1 MTILFHNTTFDKI
14 DVWKKTIKKYFKNEK
29 IISIKDYKK
38 FNDVKYAI
46 IWNLPDETLAK
57 LKNLKIIFSMGAGI
71 DHILKLKN
79 YNRKIPI
86 IRIKDPKMGER
97 ISNYSLAQ
105 ILNYQLN
112 FKIFQNSQNKK
123 YWSGE
128 RTPID
133 NENLTVGILGLGFL
147 GSYIAKKLIK
157 LNYNVI
163 AYKKT
168 SKQFLNINVYT
179 KKNIIKFIKNSDV
192 IVSILPATP
201 ETDNIINE
209 SFLKKMKKKSCLIN
223 IGRGNAIDE
232 TALVKHLKRNK
243 DFFVYLDVF
252 KNEPLKSSNKLW
264 SLSNVSITP
273 HVAGVTAIDSAV
285 EYMFQKYQI
294 YINNHK
300 LKSDVKTNKS
310 FY

>member
-14 DVWKKTIKKYFKNEK
+14 DVWKKTIKNYFKNEK
-29 IISIKDYKK
+29 LISIKDYKK

-57 LKNLKIIFSMGAGI
+57 LKNLKIIFSMGAGV

-97 ISNYSLAQ
+97 VANYSLAQ

-163 AYKKT
+163 AYKKS
-168 SKQFLNINVYT
+168 SKQFLNIKVYT
-179 KKNIIKFIKNSDV
+179 KKNIIKFIKKSDV

-201 ETDNIINE
+201 ETDNIINR

-232 TALVKHLKRNK
+232 ISLVEHLKQNK

-252 KNEPLKSSNKLW
+252 KNEPLKTSSKLW
-264 SLSNVSITP
+264 SLPNVSITP

-285 EYMFQKYQI
+285 EYMFQKYKI
-294 YINNHK
+294 YKNNHN
-300 LKSDVKTNKS
+300 LKSDVESNKS

>member
-57 LKNLKIIFSMGAGI
+57 LKNLKIIFSMGAGV

-97 ISNYSLAQ
+97 IANYSLAQ

-112 FKIFQNSQNKK
+112 FKIFQNSQTKK

-133 NENLTVGILGLGFL
+133 NENLTIGILGLGFL
-147 GSYIAKKLIK
+147 GSYIARKLIK

-163 AYKKT
+163 AYKKS
-168 SKQFLNINVYT
+168 SKRALNIKIYT
-179 KKNIIKFIKNSDV
+179 KKNIIKFINKSDI
-192 IVSILPATP
+192 IVSILPATS

-209 SFLKKMKKKSCLIN
+209 SFLKEMKKKSCLIN
-223 IGRGNAIDE
+223 IGRGNAINE
-232 TALVKHLKRNK
+232 SSLIKHLKKNK
-243 DFFVYLDVF
+243 EFFAYLDVF
-252 KNEPLKSSNKLW
+252 KNEPLKSSNELW
-264 SLSNVSITP
+264 SLPNVSITP
-273 HVAGVTAIDSAV
+273 HVAGVTAIESAI
-285 EYMFQKYQI
+285 EYMYKKYSA
-294 YINNHK
+294 YKKNHK
-300 LKSDVKTNKS
+300 LKSDVESNKS

>member
-29 IISIKDYKK
+29 IISIKDYKQ
-38 FNDVKYAI
+38 FDDVKYAI
-46 IWNLPDETLAK
+46 IWNLPDETLSK
-57 LKNLKIIFSMGAGI
+57 LKNLKVIFSMGAGI
-71 DHILKLKN
+71 DHILKLKS
-79 YNRKIPI
+79 YNKKIPI
-86 IRIKDPKMGER
+86 VRIKDPKMAER
-97 ISNYSLAQ
+97 IANYTLAQ

-112 FKIFQNSQNKK
+112 FKIFQNSQIKK

-147 GSYIAKKLIK
+147 GSHIAKKLVN

-163 AYKKT
+163 AFKKS
-168 SKQFLNINVYT
+168 SKRLSNIKIYT

-201 ETDNIINE
+201 ETDNIINA

-232 TALVKHLKRNK
+232 SALVEHSKSNK
-243 DFFVYLDVF
+243 DFFAYLDVF
-252 KNEPLKSSNKLW
+252 KSEPLKPSSKLW
-264 SLSNVSITP
+264 ELPNVSITP
-273 HVAGVTAIDSAV
+273 HVAGVTVIESAI
-285 EYMFQKYQI
+285 EYMFTKYKI
-294 YINNHK
+294 YKKNHK
-300 LKSDVKTNKS
+300 LKSDVESNKH

>member
-1 MTILFHNTTFDKI
+1 MTILFHNTTFDRI
-14 DVWKKTIKKYFKNEK
+14 DVWKKTIKKYFKNEQV
-29 IISIKDYKK
+29 ISIKDHKK

-57 LKNLKIIFSMGAGI
+57 LKNLKIIFSMGAGV

-97 ISNYSLAQ
+97 IANYSLAQ

-112 FKIFQNSQNKK
+112 FKIFQNSQTKK

-133 NENLTVGILGLGFL
+133 NENLTIGILGLGFL
-147 GSYIAKKLIK
+147 GSYIARKLIK

-163 AYKKT
+163 AYKKS
-168 SKQFLNINVYT
+168 SKRALNIKIYT
-179 KKNIIKFIKNSDV
+179 KKNIIKFINKSDI
-192 IVSILPATP
+192 IVSILPATS

-209 SFLKKMKKKSCLIN
+209 SFLKEMKKKSCLIN
-223 IGRGNAIDE
+223 IGRGNAINE
-232 TALVKHLKRNK
+232 SSLIKHLKKNK
-243 DFFVYLDVF
+243 EFFAYLDVF
-252 KNEPLKSSNKLW
+252 KNEPLKSSNELW
-264 SLSNVSITP
+264 SLPNVSITP
-273 HVAGVTAIDSAV
+273 HVAGVTAIESAI
-285 EYMFQKYQI
+285 EYMYKKYSA
-294 YINNHK
+294 YKKNHK
-300 LKSDVKTNKS
+300 LKSDVESNKS

>member
-14 DVWKKTIKKYFKNEK
+14 DVWRKTIKKYFKNEN

-46 IWNLPDETLAK
+46 IWNLPDETLVK

-97 ISNYSLAQ
+97 IANYSLAQ

-163 AYKKT
+163 AYKKS
-168 SKQFLNINVYT
+168 SKQFLNIKVYT

-201 ETDNIINE
+201 ETDNIINR

-223 IGRGNAIDE
+223 IGRGNAINE
-232 TALVKHLKRNK
+232 NELIHHLKQNK
-243 DFFVYLDVF
+243 DFFAYLDVF
-252 KNEPLKSSNKLW
+252 KNEPLKTSSKLW
-264 SLSNVSITP
+264 SLPNVSITP

-285 EYMFQKYQI
+285 EYMFQKYKI
-294 YINNHK
+294 YKNNHN
-300 LKSDVKTNKS
+300 LKSDVESNKS

>member
-46 IWNLPDETLAK
+46 IWNLPDETLSK

-97 ISNYSLAQ
+97 IANYSLAQ

-112 FKIFQNSQNKK
+112 FKIFQNSQIKK

-147 GSYIAKKLIK
+147 GSRIAKKLVN

-163 AYKKT
+163 AFKK
-168 SKQFLNINVYT
+168 SPKGLSNIKIYT

-201 ETDNIINE
+201 ETDNIINA

-232 TALVKHLKRNK
+232 SALVEHSKSNK
-243 DFFVYLDVF
+243 DFFAYLDVF
-252 KNEPLKSSNKLW
+252 KSEPLKPSSKLW
-264 SLSNVSITP
+264 ELTNVSITP
-273 HVAGVTAIDSAV
+273 HVAGVTVIESAI
-285 EYMFQKYQI
+285 EYMFTKYKI
-294 YINNHK
+294 YKKNHK
-300 LKSDVKTNKS
+300 LKSDVESNKH

>member
-29 IISIKDYKK
+29 VISIKNYKK
-38 FNDVKYAI
+38 FDEVKYAI
-46 IWNLPDETLAK
+46 IWNLPDSILSR
-57 LKNLKIIFSMGAGI
+57 LKNLKVIFSMGAGV
-71 DHILKLKN
+71 DHILKLKS

-97 ISNYSLAQ
+97 IANYSLAQ

-112 FKIFQNSQNKK
+112 FKIFQNFQIKK
-123 YWSGE
+123 HWSGE

-147 GSYIAKKLIK
+147 GSHIAKKLIK

-163 AYKKT
+163 AFKK
-168 SKQFLNINVYT
+168 SSNKLFNIKIYT
-179 KKNIIKFIKNSDV
+179 KKNIKKFIKNSDV
-192 IVSILPATP
+192 IVAILPATP
-201 ETDNIINE
+201 ETDNIINA
-209 SFLKKMKKKSCLIN
+209 SFLKNMKKKSCLIN

-232 TALVKHLKRNK
+232 SALVEHAKRNK
-243 DFFVYLDVF
+243 DFFAYLDVF
-252 KNEPLKSSNKLW
+252 KNEPLKSSSKLW
-264 SLSNVSITP
+264 TLPNISITP
-273 HVAGVTAIDSAV
+273 HIAGVTVIESAI
-285 EYMFQKYQI
+285 EYMFKKYKI
-294 YINNHK
+294 YEINQK
-300 LKSDVKTNKS
+300 LKSDVESKKS

>member
-14 DVWKKTIKKYFKNEK
+14 DVWKKTIKNYFKNEK
-29 IISIKDYKK
+29 LISIKDYKK

-57 LKNLKIIFSMGAGI
+57 LKNLKIIFSMGAGV

-97 ISNYSLAQ
+97 IANYSLAQ

-163 AYKKT
+163 AYKKS
-168 SKQFLNINVYT
+168 SKQFLNIKVYT
-179 KKNIIKFIKNSDV
+179 KKNIIKFIKKSDV

-201 ETDNIINE
+201 ETDNIINR

-232 TALVKHLKRNK
+232 IALVEHLKQNK

-252 KNEPLKSSNKLW
+252 KNEPLKTSSKLW
-264 SLSNVSITP
+264 SLPNVSITP

-285 EYMFQKYQI
+285 EYMFQKYKI
-294 YINNHK
+294 YKNNHK
-300 LKSDVKTNKS
+300 LKSDVESNKS

>member
-14 DVWKKTIKKYFKNEK
+14 DVWKKTIKQYFKNEE

-46 IWNLPDETLAK
+46 IWNLPDHILPR
-57 LKNLKIIFSMGAGI
+57 LKNLKVIFSMGAGI
-71 DHILKLKN
+71 DHILKLKS
-79 YNRKIPI
+79 YNKKIPI
-86 IRIKDPKMGER
+86 VRIKDPKMAER
-97 ISNYSLAQ
+97 IANYTLAQ

-112 FKIFQNSQNKK
+112 FKIFQNSQIKK

-147 GSYIAKKLIK
+147 GSRIAKKLVN

-163 AYKKT
+163 AFKK
-168 SKQFLNINVYT
+168 SPKRLSNIKIYT

-201 ETDNIINE
+201 ETDNIINA

-232 TALVKHLKRNK
+232 SALVEHSKSNK
-243 DFFVYLDVF
+243 DFFAYLDVF
-252 KNEPLKSSNKLW
+252 KSEPLKPSSKLW
-264 SLSNVSITP
+264 ELTNVSITP
-273 HVAGVTAIDSAV
+273 HVAGVTVIESAI
-285 EYMFQKYQI
+285 EYMFTKYKI
-294 YINNHK
+294 YKKNHK
-300 LKSDVKTNKS
+300 LKSDVESNKH

>member
-38 FNDVKYAI
+38 FNNVKYAI
-46 IWNLPDETLAK
+46 IWNLPDETLSK
-57 LKNLKIIFSMGAGI
+57 LKNLKIIFSMGAGV

-97 ISNYSLAQ
+97 IANYSLAQ

-133 NENLTVGILGLGFL
+133 NQNLTVGILGLGFL

-163 AYKKT
+163 AYKKS
-168 SKQFLNINVYT
+168 SKLFLNIKVYT
-179 KKNIIKFIKNSDV
+179 KKNITKFIKNSDV
-192 IVSILPATP
+192 IVSILPSTP
-201 ETDNIINE
+201 DTDNIINE
-209 SFLKKMKKKSCLIN
+209 PFLKKMKKKSCLIN

-252 KNEPLKSSNKLW
+252 KNEPLKSSSKLW

>member
-14 DVWKKTIKKYFKNEK
+14 DVWKKTIKNYFKNEK
-29 IISIKDYKK
+29 LISIKDYKK

-57 LKNLKIIFSMGAGI
+57 LKNLKIIFSMGAGV

-97 ISNYSLAQ
+97 IANYSLAQ

-163 AYKKT
+163 AYKKS
-168 SKQFLNINVYT
+168 SKRFLNIKVYT

-201 ETDNIINE
+201 ETDNIINA

-232 TALVKHLKRNK
+232 SALVEHSKSNK
-243 DFFVYLDVF
+243 DFFAYLDVF
-252 KNEPLKSSNKLW
+252 KSEPLKPSSKLW
-264 SLSNVSITP
+264 ELTNVSITP
-273 HVAGVTAIDSAV
+273 HVAGVTVIDSAV
-285 EYMFQKYQI
+285 EYMFAKYKI
-294 YINNHK
+294 YKNNHK
-300 LKSDVKTNKS
+300 LKSDVESNKS

>member
-29 IISIKDYKK
+29 IISIKDYKQ
-38 FNDVKYAI
+38 FDDVKYAI
-46 IWNLPDETLAK
+46 IWNLPDKTLSK
-57 LKNLKIIFSMGAGI
+57 LKNLKVIFSMGAGI
-71 DHILKLKN
+71 DHILKLKS
-79 YNRKIPI
+79 YNKKIPI
-86 IRIKDPKMGER
+86 VRIKDPKMGER
-97 ISNYSLAQ
+97 IANYSLAQ

-112 FKIFQNSQNKK
+112 FKIFQNSQIKK

-147 GSYIAKKLIK
+147 GSHIAKKLVN

-163 AYKKT
+163 AFKKS
-168 SKQFLNINVYT
+168 SKRLSNIKIYT

-201 ETDNIINE
+201 ETDNIINA

-232 TALVKHLKRNK
+232 SALVEHSKSNK
-243 DFFVYLDVF
+243 DFFAYLDVF
-252 KNEPLKSSNKLW
+252 KSEPLKPSSKLW
-264 SLSNVSITP
+264 KLPNVSITP
-273 HVAGVTAIDSAV
+273 HVAGVTVIESAI
-285 EYMFQKYQI
+285 EYMFTKYKI
-294 YINNHK
+294 YKKNHK
-300 LKSDVKTNKS
+300 LKSDVESNKH

>member
-14 DVWKKTIKKYFKNEK
+14 DVWKKTIKQYFKNEE

-46 IWNLPDETLAK
+46 IWNLPDHILPK
-57 LKNLKIIFSMGAGI
+57 LKNLKVIFSMGAGI
-71 DHILKLKN
+71 DHILKLKS
-79 YNRKIPI
+79 YNKKIPI
-86 IRIKDPKMGER
+86 VRIKDPKMAER
-97 ISNYSLAQ
+97 IANYTLAQ

-112 FKIFQNSQNKK
+112 FKIFQNSQIKK

-147 GSYIAKKLIK
+147 GSRIAKKLVN

-163 AYKKT
+163 AFKK
-168 SKQFLNINVYT
+168 SPKRLSNIKIYT

-201 ETDNIINE
+201 ETDNIINA

-232 TALVKHLKRNK
+232 SALVEHSKSNK
-243 DFFVYLDVF
+243 DFFAYLDVF
-252 KNEPLKSSNKLW
+252 KSEPLKPSSKLW
-264 SLSNVSITP
+264 ELTNVSITP
-273 HVAGVTAIDSAV
+273 HVAGVTVIESAI
-285 EYMFQKYQI
+285 EYMFTKYKI
-294 YINNHK
+294 YKKNHK
-300 LKSDVKTNKS
+300 LKSDVESNKH

>member
-29 IISIKDYKK
+29 LISIKDYKK

-57 LKNLKIIFSMGAGI
+57 LKNLKIIFSMGAGV

-97 ISNYSLAQ
+97 IANYSLAQ

-163 AYKKT
+163 AYKKS
-168 SKQFLNINVYT
+168 SKRFLNIKVYT
-179 KKNIIKFIKNSDV
+179 KKNIIKFIKKSDV

-201 ETDNIINE
+201 ETDNIINR

-232 TALVKHLKRNK
+232 ISLVEHLKQNK

-252 KNEPLKSSNKLW
+252 KNEPLKTSSKLW
-264 SLSNVSITP
+264 SLPNVSITP

-285 EYMFQKYQI
+285 EYMFQKYKI
-294 YINNHK
+294 YKNNHN
-300 LKSDVKTNKS
+300 LKSDVESNKS

>member
-38 FNDVKYAI
+38 FNNVKYAI
-46 IWNLPDETLAK
+46 IWNLPDETLSK

-97 ISNYSLAQ
+97 IANYSLAQ

-133 NENLTVGILGLGFL
+133 NQNLTVGILGLGFL

-163 AYKKT
+163 AYKKS
-168 SKQFLNINVYT
+168 SKRFLNIKVYT
-179 KKNIIKFIKNSDV
+179 KKNITKFIKNSDV

-232 TALVKHLKRNK
+232 NALIKHLKRNK
-243 DFFVYLDVF
+243 EFYAYLDVF
-252 KNEPLKSSNKLW
+252 KNEPLKSSSKLW
-264 SLSNVSITP
+264 TLPNVTITP
-273 HVAGVTAIDSAV
+273 HVAGVTAIESAIK
-285 EYMFQKYQI
+285 YMFKKYKM
-294 YINNHK
+294 YKKNNS
-300 LKSDVKTNKS
+300 LKSDVKSIKN

>member
-14 DVWKKTIKKYFKNEK
+14 DVWKKIIKKYFKNEK
-29 IISIKDYKK
+29 IISIKDYKN
-38 FNDVKYAI
+38 FHDVNCAI
-46 IWNLPDETLAK
+46 IWNLPDNILSR
-57 LKNLKIIFSMGAGI
+57 LKNLQVIFSMGAGV

-79 YNRKIPI
+79 YNKKIPI
-86 IRIKDPKMGER
+86 IRIKDEEMGER
-97 ISNYSLAQ
+97 IANYSLAQ

-112 FKIFQNSQNKK
+112 FKIFQNSQIKK

-147 GSYIAKKLIK
+147 GSRIAKKLVN

-163 AYKKT
+163 AFKK
-168 SKQFLNINVYT
+168 SPKRLSNIKIYT

-201 ETDNIINE
+201 ETDNIINA

-232 TALVKHLKRNK
+232 SALVEHSKSNK
-243 DFFVYLDVF
+243 DFFAYLDVF
-252 KNEPLKSSNKLW
+252 KSEPLKPSSKLW
-264 SLSNVSITP
+264 ELTNVSITP
-273 HVAGVTAIDSAV
+273 HVAGVTVIESAI
-285 EYMFQKYQI
+285 EYMFTKYKI
-294 YINNHK
+294 YKKNHK
-300 LKSDVKTNKS
+300 LKSDVESNKH

>member
-38 FNDVKYAI
+38 FNNVKYAI
-46 IWNLPDETLAK
+46 IWNLPDETLSK

-97 ISNYSLAQ
+97 IANYSLAQ

-133 NENLTVGILGLGFL
+133 NQNLTVGILGLGFL

-163 AYKKT
+163 AYKKS
-168 SKQFLNINVYT
+168 SKRFLNIKVYT
-179 KKNIIKFIKNSDV
+179 KKNITKFIKNSDV

-232 TALVKHLKRNK
+232 TALVTHLKRNK

>member
-38 FNDVKYAI
+38 FNNVKYAI
-46 IWNLPDETLAK
+46 IWNLPDETLSK
-57 LKNLKIIFSMGAGI
+57 LKNLKIIFSMGAGV

-97 ISNYSLAQ
+97 IANYSLAQ

-133 NENLTVGILGLGFL
+133 NQNLTVGILGLGFL

-163 AYKKT
+163 AYKKS
-168 SKQFLNINVYT
+168 SKRFLNIKVYT
-179 KKNIIKFIKNSDV
+179 KKNITKFIKNSDV

>member
-38 FNDVKYAI
+38 FNNVKYAI
-46 IWNLPDETLAK
+46 IWNLPDETLSK

-97 ISNYSLAQ
+97 IANYSLAQ

-133 NENLTVGILGLGFL
+133 NQNLTVGILGLGFL

-163 AYKKT
+163 AYKKS
-168 SKQFLNINVYT
+168 SKRFLNIKVYT
-179 KKNIIKFIKNSDV
+179 KKNITKFIKNSDV

-252 KNEPLKSSNKLW
+252 KNEPLKSSSILW
-264 SLSNVSITP
+264 NLSNVSITP

>member
-14 DVWKKTIKKYFKNEK
+14 DVWKKTIKNYFKNEK
-29 IISIKDYKK
+29 LISIKDYKK

-57 LKNLKIIFSMGAGI
+57 LKNLKIIFSMGAGV

-97 ISNYSLAQ
+97 IANYSLAQ

-163 AYKKT
+163 AYKKS
-168 SKQFLNINVYT
+168 SKQFLNIKVYT

-201 ETDNIINE
+201 ETDNIINR

-232 TALVKHLKRNK
+232 IALVEHLKRNK

-252 KNEPLKSSNKLW
+252 KNEPLKTSSKLW
-264 SLSNVSITP
+264 SLPNVSITP

-285 EYMFQKYQI
+285 EYMFQKYKI
-294 YINNHK
+294 YKNNHK
-300 LKSDVKTNKS
+300 LKSDVESNKS